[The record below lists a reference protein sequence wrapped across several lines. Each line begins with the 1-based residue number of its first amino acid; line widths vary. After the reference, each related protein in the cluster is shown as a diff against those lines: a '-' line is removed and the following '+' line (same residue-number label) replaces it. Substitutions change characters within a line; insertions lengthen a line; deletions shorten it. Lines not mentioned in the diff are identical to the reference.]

1 MAAWM
6 LPKRFQEW
14 TTRMA
19 DPLDRRSRK
28 YWLPI
33 LVGVLFAQGR
43 RTASRWFAA
52 AGVGDDWR
60 DHYYFLGSL
69 GRKISGVA
77 SELLMIAMTWIPK
90 THVGEYVRLAIDDSP
105 TKRYGPH
112 VEGAGIHHNPTP
124 GPAGN
129 EFLYGHVWVTLSWLV
144 RHPLWSTIGLALR
157 AKMYIRRRDLERLA
171 EAGRQPWAFRTKLIL
186 AAELLEWAAGWLSA
200 WLDKP
205 VIAVVDGAY
214 AKRPFLKRAKAAGV
228 TVVSRLRKD
237 AALLGVPK
245 VPKRRGRGC
254 PRKYGTDRLSL
265 ARRGAHRQGWSTG
278 EFELYGQMQTVTYKT
293 FLATY
298 RPAGGRIRVV
308 IVRNEADGSWT
319 AFFSTDPD
327 LPVGVILEC
336 VADRAAIEQNFH
348 DVKEVEG
355 AGQQQLRNV
364 FANVAA
370 WHLCLWAHTLV
381 ELWSWRRGGTR
392 LTQRGDRPW
401 DNAARRPSHA
411 DRLKTLRRQ
420 AIRETFSALPRRLGG
435 SSKIATLIKRLAQ
448 LAA

>member
-1 MAAWM
+1 MAAWT
-6 LPKRFQEW
+6 LPRRFQEW
-14 TTRMA
+14 TSQMA
-19 DPLDRRSRK
+19 APLDHRSRK
-28 YWLPI
+28 YWLPVVI
-33 LVGVLFAQGR
+33 GVLFAQGR

-52 AGVGDDWR
+52 AGVADDWR

-69 GRKISGVA
+69 GRKISEVA

-157 AKMYIRRRDLERLA
+157 SKMYIRRRDLERLA
-171 EAGRQPWAFRTKLIL
+171 QAGRQPWTFRTKLIL
-186 AAELLEWAAGWLSA
+186 AAELLEWAAEWLAA

-237 AALLGVPK
+237 AALFSVPP

-254 PRKYGTDRLSL
+254 PRKYGTQRLSL
-265 ARRGAHRQGWSTG
+265 ARRGAHRHGWSTG
-278 EFELYGQMQTVTYKT
+278 EFELYGKLTSVTYKT

-298 RPAGGRIRVV
+298 RPAGGLIRVI
-308 IVRNEADGSWT
+308 IVRDEADGSWR
-319 AFFSTDPD
+319 AYFSTDPE

-392 LTQRGDRPW
+392 LKQRGERPW
-401 DNAARRPSHA
+401 DDAARRPSHA

-420 AIRETFSALPRRLGG
+420 AIRETFSALPRRLAG
-435 SSKIATLIKRLAQ
+435 SSKIATLIKRLTQ

>member
-1 MAAWM
+1 MVAWM
-6 LPKRFQEW
+6 LPQRFVEW
-14 TTRMA
+14 MSQMA
-19 DPLDRRSRK
+19 RPLDRRIQK
-28 YWLPI
+28 YWPTL
-33 LVGVLFAQGR
+33 LVGVLLAQGR

-69 GRKISGVA
+69 GRKVGEVA
-77 SELLMIAMTWIPK
+77 TELLMIAMRWIPA

-105 TKRYGPH
+105 TKRYGPQ

-124 GPAGN
+124 GPAAN
-129 EFLYGHVWVTLSWLV
+129 KFLYGHVWVTLSWLV
-144 RHPLWSTIGLALR
+144 RHPLWSTIGLPLQS
-157 AKMYIRRRDLERLA
+157 KLYIRQRDLDLLDK
-171 EAGRQPWAFRTKLIL
+171 AGRRPWPFRTKLIL
-186 AAELLEWAAGWLSA
+186 AAELLEWAAAWLTT

-214 AKRPFLKRAKAAGV
+214 AKRPFLKRAAAAGV
-228 TVVSRLRKD
+228 TVISRLRKD
-237 AALLGVPK
+237 AALCTLPK
-245 VPKRRGRGC
+245 IEKRRGR
-254 PRKYGTDRLSL
+254 PRKYGTGRIDL
-265 ARRGAHRQGWSTG
+265 ARRGAHPRGWTT
-278 EFELYGQMQTVTYKT
+278 ETFLMYGSLMSVTYKT

-298 RPAGGRIRVV
+298 RPAGGLIRVV
-308 IVRNEADGSWT
+308 LIRDAATGHWT

-327 LPVGVILEC
+327 LPVGIILEC

-370 WHLCLWAHTLV
+370 WHLCLWTHTLV
-381 ELWSWRRGGTR
+381 ELWSWRRTGPR
-392 LTQRGDRPW
+392 LKQRSDRPW
-401 DNAARRPSHA
+401 DDTPRRPSHA

-420 AIRETFSALPRRLGG
+420 MIRETFSALPRHLRA
-435 SSKIATLIKRLAQ
+435 SRKIQTLINRLTRLA
-448 LAA
+448 A